1 MNYQEKFFNL
11 LTICE
16 KSGKLVKGFDI
27 SKEAVTG
34 GKASCVMVTS
44 DVSARTL
51 KEAVFMCKNFPELP
65 VVNLPF
71 TMKDMENSIGRKA
84 GVLAV
89 CDKGFA
95 DRLREY
101 AEAASGTA
109 E

>member
-11 LTICE
+11 FTICE

-34 GKASCVMVTS
+34 RKAACVMVTS
-44 DVSARTL
+44 DVSPRTL
-51 KEAVFMCKNFPELP
+51 KEVAFMCRSFPELP
-65 VVNLPF
+65 VINLPF
-71 TMKDMENSIGRKA
+71 TMEDIGNSIGRKA
-84 GVLAV
+84 GVMAV

-95 DRLREY
+95 EKLAEY
-101 AEAASGTA
+101 AAAAS

>member
-11 LTICE
+11 FTICE

-27 SKEAVTG
+27 SREAVTG
-34 GKASCVMVTS
+34 GKAACIMVTS
-44 DVSARTL
+44 DISPKTL
-51 KEAVFMCKNFPELP
+51 KEVTFMCRNFPELP

-71 TMKDMENSIGRKA
+71 TMEDIGNSIGRKA
-84 GVLAV
+84 GVMAV

-95 DRLREY
+95 ARLSEY
-101 AEAASGTA
+101 AESAAKQP